1 MGDQSACT
9 DEGVDVVTVSLVVTI
24 AFVALDFWALTRIIY
39 KAGFS
44 RAWIIIPLLP
54 VVLTI
59 ACSVITYNDIRSSL
73 IGNSTGFLSFSTGFF
88 GFSRVGFLW
97 DLDLISFLLN
107 WLFFMIFAFIE
118 WPNARGGGG
127 ASTPPAERPGS
138 YVTSGAA
145 APAAARSR
153 GVTRDYSP
161 TSAEPVTA
169 PAAAP
174 SAPAAIVKHC
184 VWCADSLPGSR
195 ALFHDCGP
203 KSRPP
208 IFCEKCG
215 STLNNVGDCPTC
227 A

>member
-1 MGDQSACT
+1 VGDQSACT
-9 DEGVDVVTVSLVVTI
+9 DECVDVVTVSLVVTI
-24 AFVALDFWALTRIIY
+24 AFVALDYWALTRIIS

-73 IGNSTGFLSFSTGFF
+73 IGYSTGFLGFSTGFF

-97 DLDLISFLLN
+97 DLDLLSFLLN
-107 WLFFMIFAFIE
+107 WLFFLVFAFIE

-127 ASTPPAERPGS
+127 STTQPTGRPGS

-145 APAAARSR
+145 PAATRPR

-161 TSAEPVTA
+161 TAAVSEAA
-169 PAAAP
+169 PAPVP
-174 SAPAAIVKHC
+174 SAPAAVVKHC
-184 VWCADSLPGSR
+184 VWCADALPGSR

-215 STLNNVGDCPTC
+215 STLNNVGDCPACT
-227 A
+227 

>member
-1 MGDQSACT
+1 
-9 DEGVDVVTVSLVVTI
+9 VTVSLVVTI
-24 AFVALDFWALTRIIY
+24 AFVALDYLALTRIIS

-59 ACSVITYNDIRSSL
+59 ACTVITYHDLQNSLYGSSA
-73 IGNSTGFLSFSTGFF
+73 GFFGFSTGVF

-97 DLDLISFLLN
+97 DLDLISLFLN

-127 ASTPPAERPGS
+127 SAAQPAGRAGPH
-138 YVTSGAA
+138 VTSGAA
-145 APAAARSR
+145 PVAARPR

-161 TSAEPVTA
+161 TSAAPVTA
-169 PAAAP
+169 AATVAP
-174 SAPAAIVKHC
+174 SAPGPVVKHC
-184 VWCADSLPGSR
+184 VWCADALPGSR

>member
-1 MGDQSACT
+1 
-9 DEGVDVVTVSLVVTI
+9 VTVSLVVTI
-24 AFVALDFWALTRIIY
+24 AFVALDYWALTRIIS

-73 IGNSTGFLSFSTGFF
+73 IGYSTGFLGFSTGFF

-97 DLDLISFLLN
+97 DLDLLSFLLN
-107 WLFFMIFAFIE
+107 WLFFLVFAFIE
-118 WPNARGGGG
+118 WPNARSGGG
-127 ASTPPAERPGS
+127 STTQPTGRPGS

-145 APAAARSR
+145 PAATRPR

-161 TSAEPVTA
+161 TAAVSEAA
-169 PAAAP
+169 PAPVP
-174 SAPAAIVKHC
+174 SAPAAVVKHC
-184 VWCADSLPGSR
+184 VWCADALPGSR

-215 STLNNVGDCPTC
+215 STLNNVGDCPACT
-227 A
+227 

>member
-1 MGDQSACT
+1 VGDQSACI
-9 DEGVDVVTVSLVVTI
+9 DWGVDLVTVSLVVTI
-24 AFVALDFWALTRIIY
+24 AFVALDYWALTRIIS

-44 RAWIIIPLLP
+44 RAWIVIPLLP

-59 ACSVITYNDIRSSL
+59 ACTVITYHDLQDSL
-73 IGNSTGFLSFSTGFF
+73 YGNSTGFLGFSTGFF

-97 DLDLISFLLN
+97 DLDLISLFLN
-107 WLFFMIFAFIE
+107 WLFFMFFAFIE

-127 ASTPPAERPGS
+127 PISPSGGQPGS
-138 YVTSGAA
+138 HVTSGA
-145 APAAARSR
+145 PASSGTRPR
-153 GVTRDYSP
+153 GVTRDYGP
-161 TSAEPVTA
+161 TTAAPVAAPTA
-169 PAAAP
+169 SP
-174 SAPAAIVKHC
+174 SAPAPIVKHC
-184 VWCADSLPGSR
+184 VWCADALPGSR

-227 A
+227 G